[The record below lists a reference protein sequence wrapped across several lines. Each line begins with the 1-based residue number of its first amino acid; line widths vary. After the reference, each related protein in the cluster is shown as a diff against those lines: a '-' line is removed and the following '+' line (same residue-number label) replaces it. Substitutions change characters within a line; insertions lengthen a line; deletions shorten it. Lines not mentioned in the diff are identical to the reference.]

1 MREVIKI
8 GTRKSELA
16 LKQAH
21 TVGKLIESQ
30 GGKYEIIAINSEGDL
45 DLKTPLHQLG
55 FTGVFTKVLD
65 IALLEKK
72 VDIAVHSLK
81 DVPTLLPKGIVQAA
95 VLKRDNPLDI
105 LVKKRADDLV
115 FDASLT
121 IATGSIRRKAQWLHK
136 YPHHQIEGL
145 RGNVNTRLKKLEDN
159 KWDGAIFSHSGLDR
173 IDLIPANYLE
183 LDWMVSAPAQGIV
196 AVTVLESNQPLF
208 DFIHTFNH
216 TETDIIS
223 TIERDFLNEL
233 EGGCTA
239 PIGAM
244 ASIENNVVDFK
255 GMLTSTDGTKQIE
268 ITEQISIEQS
278 DNFGRICAQ
287 QLLEKGGKEIMSQL
301 NLNEK
306 AVENKPTVLITRN
319 IEFSS
324 LSNSINWRSEAFISI
339 NYIHHNIPELTQED
353 TLVFTSK
360 NAVESLF
367 HHHPEFETKGKQVLC
382 VGTKTKKVLTQHGVE
397 VEYVSTSSQAIGE
410 WIVENNFSNNIV
422 LFCGD
427 IRRNELKEIIERNQ
441 LNYSEIVVYN
451 THLTS
456 KHIDNKL
463 DGVVFLSPSAVQ
475 SFVENNNMP
484 EIVAFCIGNTTAN
497 EAKKHFSSV
506 EIAKE
511 LTMDSVIEKVT
522 KYYADK

>member
-1 MREVIKI
+1 MRETIKI

-30 GGKYEIIAINSEGDL
+30 GGKYEIVAINSEGDL

-105 LVKKRADDLV
+105 LVKKNADDLV
-115 FDASLT
+115 FDVPLT

-136 YPHHQIEGL
+136 YPHHRIEGL

-159 KWDGAIFSHSGLDR
+159 QWDGAIFSHSGLDR
-173 IDLIPANYLE
+173 IELIPANYLE
-183 LDWMVSAPAQGIV
+183 LDWMTSAPAQGIV
-196 AVTVLESNQPLF
+196 SVTVLESNQPLF
-208 DFIHTFNH
+208 DFIHAFNH
-216 TETDIIS
+216 TETHIVS

-239 PIGAM
+239 PIGAL
-244 ASIENNVVDFK
+244 AVIENDVIEFK
-255 GMLTSTDGTKQIE
+255 GMLTSTDGAKQIE
-268 ITEQISIEQS
+268 ITERTPVQQS
-278 DNFGRICAQ
+278 HNFGRICAQ
-287 QLLEKGGKEIMSQL
+287 KLLEKGGREIMDQL
-301 NLNEK
+301 NNSEK
-306 AVENKPTVLITRN
+306 AIEKKPTILITRN
-319 IEFSS
+319 IEVSS
-324 LSNSINWRSEAFISI
+324 LPSSIDWISEAFISV
-339 NYIHHNIPELTQED
+339 NFIPHSLPKLTQED

-367 HHHPEFETKGKQVLC
+367 HYHPEFDTKDKKVLC
-382 VGTKTKKVLTQHGVE
+382 VGSKTKKVLAQHGVE

-410 WIVENNFSNNIV
+410 WIVANNFSKNIV

-441 LNYSEIVVYN
+441 LNYSEIVVYK
-451 THLTS
+451 TLLTPKFIES
-456 KHIDNKL
+456 KFE
-463 DGVVFLSPSAVQ
+463 GVIFLSPSAVQ
-475 SFVENNNMP
+475 SFVEKNNKP
-484 EIVAFCIGNTTAN
+484 EVVAFCIGNTTAN
-497 EAKKHFSSV
+497 EAKKHFSSIEV
-506 EIAKE
+506 AKE